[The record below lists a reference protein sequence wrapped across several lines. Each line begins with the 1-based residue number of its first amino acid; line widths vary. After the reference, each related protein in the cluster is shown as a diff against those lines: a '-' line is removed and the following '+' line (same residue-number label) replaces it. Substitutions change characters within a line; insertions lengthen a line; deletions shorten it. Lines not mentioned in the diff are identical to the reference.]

1 MSNSDLINDPETY
14 VREHRETLVEIIK
27 HGDDKFVRALCLAAL
42 VKYGTDPDVAQL
54 QQEITRL
61 DELQA
66 TVK

>member
-1 MSNSDLINDPETY
+1 MSKSELIDDPETY

-27 HGDDKFVRALCLAAL
+27 HGDDDFVRALCLAAI

-54 QQEITRL
+54 QQEIARL

-66 TVK
+66 AVN